1 MSPRTSKNCLQHE
14 PKKIAFKPESGQ
26 GLKPLTVLLLA
37 FYVEGIVQGLC
48 PQQHIPADEPCLPT
62 TASLLQRVNHQKV
75 CPSRESAIRNC
86 CRDVE
91 VFWKRFTCD
100 PCSSLLA
107 NSRVANLCCLFV
119 LNAVQHI

>member
-1 MSPRTSKNCLQHE
+1 MSPKTSKNCLQHE

-62 TASLLQRVNHQKV
+62 TASLLQRVNYKKSVPVESLQYGIV
-75 CPSRESAIRNC
+75 AGMWRFFGRDSRATP
-86 CRDVE
+86 VHH
-91 VFWKRFTCD
+91 
-100 PCSSLLA
+100 CSRTRELQICVVPLS
-107 NSRVANLCCLFV
+107 
-119 LNAVQHI
+119 